1 MAKHHSDYQQRI
13 IRNYYQNQDAI
24 MVQRLSGLVSDL
36 YLATGKSRTRLWT
49 RVQAALQKL
58 KIPDSQIQH
67 IVESDNPALLAGLV
81 QQLLEK
87 Q

>member
-1 MAKHHSDYQQRI
+1 MAKQHSDYQQRI